1 MEGRAKMTA
10 KEELK
15 DLISKM
21 NEEQFRRFIVQM
33 RLALFGEAVEADR
46 QKECQ

>member
-1 MEGRAKMTA
+1 MTA

-21 NEEQFRRFIVQM
+21 NEEQFQQFLDEIQRV
-33 RLALFGEAVEADR
+33 L
-46 QKECQ
+46 

>member
-1 MEGRAKMTA
+1 MTA

-21 NEEQFRRFIVQM
+21 NEEQFQQFIDEIQRVLSM
-33 RLALFGEAVEADR
+33 
-46 QKECQ
+46 K

>member
-1 MEGRAKMTA
+1 MTA

-21 NEEQFRRFIVQM
+21 NEEQFQQFVDEIQRVLSM
-33 RLALFGEAVEADR
+33 
-46 QKECQ
+46 K

>member
-1 MEGRAKMTA
+1 MTA

-21 NEEQFRRFIVQM
+21 NEEQFQQFLDEIQCV
-33 RLALFGEAVEADR
+33 L
-46 QKECQ
+46 

>member
-1 MEGRAKMTA
+1 MTA

-21 NEEQFRRFIVQM
+21 NEEQFQQFVDEIQRVLSI
-33 RLALFGEAVEADR
+33 
-46 QKECQ
+46 K

>member
-1 MEGRAKMTA
+1 MTV

-21 NEEQFRRFIVQM
+21 NEEQFQQFLDEIQRV
-33 RLALFGEAVEADR
+33 L
-46 QKECQ
+46 

>member
-1 MEGRAKMTA
+1 MTA

-33 RLALFGEAVEADR
+33 RLALFGEAVEADH

>member
-1 MEGRAKMTA
+1 MTA

-21 NEEQFRRFIVQM
+21 NEEQFQQFLDEIQRVLSM
-33 RLALFGEAVEADR
+33 
-46 QKECQ
+46 K

>member
-1 MEGRAKMTA
+1 MTA

-21 NEEQFRRFIVQM
+21 NEEQLQQFIDEIQRVLSM
-33 RLALFGEAVEADR
+33 
-46 QKECQ
+46 K